1 MAQLKVVQQKFVESK
16 AAVSDITPAIKGI
29 IYNLFLFII
38 IIMYF

>member
-29 IYNLFLFII
+29 YIIYFYSLL
-38 IIMYF
+38 